1 MPFLGFLAL
10 TVGGLLLWVAWYGQP
25 LQTVLTAFVKGEPLP
40 GRVAVNA

>member
-25 LQTVLTAFVKGEPLP
+25 FNDVVTAFIKGEALP
-40 GRVAVNA
+40 QRRKVNG